1 MSVILVLGKLPLFL
15 GGWILVS
22 QGEKQLCQVLSSNEK
37 RKEYSVYWCKTSI
50 LRRQMFG
57 MNKKIFM
64 HSGKIQDPPAGPE
77 ENYWE
82 NNSSE
87 EVQSQMWGVRGQRE
101 IWKNLWR
108 VFA

>member
-1 MSVILVLGKLPLFL
+1 
-15 GGWILVS
+15 
-22 QGEKQLCQVLSSNEK
+22 
-37 RKEYSVYWCKTSI
+37 
-50 LRRQMFG
+50 MFG

-101 IWKNLWR
+101 IWKNLSR